1 MAGGLILLPL
11 FVGCAL
17 LVTSER
23 LPAPTDL
30 GRLATVL
37 PLGVASVLMLPAL
50 LAGVVGA
57 LRARSEGE
65 ARR

>member
-1 MAGGLILLPL
+1 LLPL
-11 FVGCAL
+11 LVGCAL

-37 PLGVASVLMLPAL
+37 PLAVASILMVPAL
-50 LAGVVGA
+50 LAGVLGA
-57 LRARSEGE
+57 LRAGSEGE